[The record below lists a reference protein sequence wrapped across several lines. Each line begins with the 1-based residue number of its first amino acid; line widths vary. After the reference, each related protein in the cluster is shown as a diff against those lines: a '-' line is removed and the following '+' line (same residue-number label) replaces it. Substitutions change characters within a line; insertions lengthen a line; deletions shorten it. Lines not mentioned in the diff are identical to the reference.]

1 MNKIKVYLVFFASFF
16 LFSCFVFA
24 DEISEDP
31 TNAAVIAISPDH
43 HWMALVEPLKNQKI
57 SESCDLLLADDNAVD
72 QIWLYDLKRPN
83 KLLLVPPNFDCDAP
97 KKVIVSIDRIQFSL
111 DSKKLYFET
120 SAWAV
125 SGALHSV
132 NLDGS
137 HLNYIAPSNHFSLIS
152 KGLYAGDLVIDQ
164 HRYYIPLG
172 SFDEYWAFTPEGKEL
187 GPIGPDLSNFESKKV
202 LKFYSAKNIELNQ
215 KSHTQ
220 YLPLYLA
227 ELE

>member
-1 MNKIKVYLVFFASFF
+1 MASLFVNFPRKKKIMNKIMACFLVFAGVC
-16 LFSCFVFA
+16 LFPYFVLA

-31 TNAAVIAISPDH
+31 INGAVVAISPDH

-57 SESCDLLLADDNAVD
+57 SESCDVLLADNNAVD

-137 HLNYIAPSNHFSLIS
+137 HLNYIAPSNNFYLIS

-172 SFDEYWAFTPEGKEL
+172 SFDEYWAFTPGGKEL
-187 GPIGPDLSNFESKKV
+187 GPIGPDLRNFESER
-202 LKFYSAKNIELNQ
+202 S
-215 KSHTQ
+215 S
-220 YLPLYLA
+220 
-227 ELE
+227 

>member
-1 MNKIKVYLVFFASFF
+1 MNKIMTYFLVFAGVG
-16 LFSCFVFA
+16 LFPYAVLS

-31 TNAAVIAISPDH
+31 INATVIAISPDH
-43 HWMALVEPLKNQKI
+43 HWMALVESLKNQKI
-57 SESCDLLLADDNAVD
+57 PQSCDVILADNNSIN
-72 QIWLYDLKRPN
+72 QIWLYDLQNPS
-83 KLLLVPPNFDCDAP
+83 KLLLVPPNFDCDVP

-137 HLNYIAPSNHFSLIS
+137 HLNYIAPSNNFYLIS

-187 GPIGPDLSNFESKKV
+187 GPIGPDLRNFESEEK
-202 LKFYSAKNIELNQ
+202 
-215 KSHTQ
+215 
-220 YLPLYLA
+220 P
-227 ELE
+227 

>member
-1 MNKIKVYLVFFASFF
+1 MTYFLVFAGVG
-16 LFSCFVFA
+16 LFPYAVLS

-31 TNAAVIAISPDH
+31 INATVIAISPDH
-43 HWMALVEPLKNQKI
+43 HWMALVESLKNQKI
-57 SESCDLLLADDNAVD
+57 PQSCDVILADNNSIN
-72 QIWLYDLKRPN
+72 QIWLYDLQNPS
-83 KLLLVPPNFDCDAP
+83 KLLLVPPNFDCDVP

-137 HLNYIAPSNHFSLIS
+137 HLNYIAPSNNFYLIS

-187 GPIGPDLSNFESKKV
+187 GPIGPDLRNFESEEK
-202 LKFYSAKNIELNQ
+202 
-215 KSHTQ
+215 
-220 YLPLYLA
+220 P
-227 ELE
+227 

>member
-1 MNKIKVYLVFFASFF
+1 MTYFLVFAGVG
-16 LFSCFVFA
+16 LFPYAVLA

-31 TNAAVIAISPDH
+31 INATVIAISPDH
-43 HWMALVEPLKNQKI
+43 HWMALVESLKNQKI
-57 SESCDLLLADDNAVD
+57 PQSCYVLLADNNSIN
-72 QIWLYDLKRPN
+72 QIWLYDLQNPS
-83 KLLLVPPNFDCDAP
+83 KLLLVRPNFDCDVP

-137 HLNYIAPSNHFSLIS
+137 HLNYIAPSNNFYLIS

-187 GPIGPDLSNFESKKV
+187 GPIGPDLRNFES
-202 LKFYSAKNIELNQ
+202 EE
-215 KSHTQ
+215 KS
-220 YLPLYLA
+220 
-227 ELE
+227 

>member
-1 MNKIKVYLVFFASFF
+1 MAYFLVFAGVG
-16 LFSCFVFA
+16 LFPYSVLA

-31 TNAAVIAISPDH
+31 INATVIAISPDH
-43 HWMALVEPLKNQKI
+43 HWMALVESRENQKI
-57 SESCDLLLADDNAVD
+57 PQSCDLLLADNNSID
-72 QIWLYDLKRPN
+72 QIWLYDLQNPS
-83 KLLLVPPNFDCDAP
+83 KLLLVPPNFDCDVP

-137 HLNYIAPSNHFSLIS
+137 HLNYIAPSNNFYLIS

-187 GPIGPDLSNFESKKV
+187 GPIGPDLRNFES
-202 LKFYSAKNIELNQ
+202 EE
-215 KSHTQ
+215 KS
-220 YLPLYLA
+220 
-227 ELE
+227 